1 MSEKS
6 GLQNFLSSFS
16 DLARLPRALW
26 FVIGAFVI
34 DTAAYYGVL
43 TLMTVFLHSDL
54 GWSDQR
60 SGVTVSVFT
69 MLVTL
74 FMLGVGS
81 YAERFGLRRAI
92 LFALLLTLGG
102 RALYTLSSNLGSGV
116 SVALIV
122 LAALVSLPWDVQLS
136 SLCVTPA

>member
-6 GLQNFLSSFS
+6 GFQNFLSSFS

-81 YAERFGLRRAI
+81 YAERFFSHFCSPLVDALSTRYLRI
-92 LFALLLTLGG
+92 LARESVLL
-102 RALYTLSSNLGSGV
+102 
-116 SVALIV
+116 
-122 LAALVSLPWDVQLS
+122 
-136 SLCVTPA
+136 